1 MFDPGPRAN
10 KVSPAA
16 DAAPAPVRTGK
27 RETLGKGKEF

>member
-1 MFDPGPRAN
+1 MCDPEPRAN

-16 DAAPAPVRTGK
+16 DGAPAPVRTGN